1 MEFTSIEVEQLGG
14 VKRVW
19 LSRENV
25 RNAQDTQLLDELDSV
40 FRFAAEEEQTRVVL
54 LAARGAH
61 FSAGHDLKE
70 SQEKRPWPTT
80 EERWDYESRRYFEYS
95 MRIWDFP
102 KPTVVQVQGAC
113 VAAGFMVA
121 NMCDL
126 MVASDDAY
134 FSDPVTHSLSAVAT
148 EVLVHPWVMGMRKAK
163 ELLFLA
169 GKMSAVEAERVG
181 MVNKVV
187 PRSELD
193 ETALA
198 MAQRLAEAPPF
209 AIRLL
214 KKSLNRTLDAQGFRV
229 ALDAHFDT
237 HQLAHASSEYA
248 AMKKQGVSNSIGHAK
263 KLA

>member
-1 MEFTSIEVEQLGG
+1 MDFTSIEVEQLGA

-19 LSRENV
+19 LSRERV
-25 RNAQDTQLLDELDSV
+25 RNAQDTHMLDELDFV
-40 FRFAAEEEQTRVVL
+40 FRTAADEEQTRVVL

-70 SQEKRPWPTT
+70 SQAERPWPTT
-80 EERWDYESRRYFEYS
+80 EERWHFESRRYFEYS

-102 KPTVVQVQGAC
+102 KPTIVQVQGAC

-126 MVASDDAY
+126 MVASDDAF
-134 FSDPVTHSLSAVAT
+134 FSDPVTHSLSAAAT
-148 EVLVHPWVMGMRKAK
+148 EILIHPWVMGMRKAK

-169 GKMSAVEAERVG
+169 GRMSAAEAERVG
-181 MVNKVV
+181 MVNQVV
-187 PRSELD
+187 PRDQLD
-193 ETALA
+193 ETTLA
-198 MAQRLAEAPPF
+198 MAQRLADAPPF

-214 KKSLNRTLDAQGFRV
+214 KKSLNRTFDAQGFRA

-248 AMKKQGVSNSIGHAK
+248 AMKKQGVTNSIGHAK